1 MPLYA
6 SGFFIPT
13 SKSIPYLIEDIYV
26 RGGWRTVAD
35 MEALYAIKTSARKFG
50 MVAFVESESSYFHVP
65 GPDKS
70 GSDAWKPLDITKY
83 INVGS
88 GLSLEVDAETGVVTL
103 VGGSGL
109 PDPSGAST
117 GMSLV
122 LDSEGNPVWG
132 TVSSLPEIKE
142 GDAGKSLVVGA
153 SGYELK
159 SLLPDVSS
167 AEDGS
172 ALVVQN
178 GELAVGTPASGG
190 LTGTMQEVTV
200 DVGGLPIGS
209 DKQLS
214 VDVEGNVFM
223 VAEFSTNY
231 ASLALELHSTDSF
244 DDVNPYRFVSSA
256 VSTSDQGVTYN
267 EDATVTKHRRY
278 GFYIDAMGTSK
289 LHLKVINEGGTDRA
303 SVTASLKLLGI
314 G

>member
-13 SKSIPYLIEDIYV
+13 SKSIPYLIEDVYV

-50 MVAFVESESSYFHVP
+50 MVAFVESESTYYHVP

-70 GSDAWKPLDITKY
+70 GDAAWKVLDITKY

-88 GLSLEVDAETGVVTL
+88 GLSLDIDAETGVVTL

-109 PDPSGAST
+109 PDATGAST

-132 TVSSLPEIKE
+132 TVSSIPSYAEE
-142 GDAGKSLVVGA
+142 DAGKSLVVGTN
-153 SGYELK
+153 GYELK
-159 SLLPDVSS
+159 SLLPDLSG

-172 ALVVQN
+172 ALVVVG
-178 GELAVGTPASGG
+178 GELAVGTPDAGG
-190 LTGTMQEVTV
+190 LTGSVQDITV
-200 DVGGLPIGS
+200 DVGGVPIGS
-209 DKQLS
+209 DVQMS
-214 VDVEGNVFM
+214 VDVTGNIFM
-223 VAEFSTNY
+223 VVEFSTNY

-244 DDVNPYRFVSSA
+244 DDANPYRFVSSA
-256 VSTSDQGVTYN
+256 VSTSDQGITYN
-267 EDATVTKHRRY
+267 EDATTTKHRRY
-278 GFYIDAMGTSK
+278 GFYVDAQGTQK

-303 SVTASLKLLGI
+303 AVTATLKLLGI